1 MVVAVPLPLGTFRQH
16 FVSGGEVRT
25 EVYSYTRVPSP
36 HADALP
42 DMSFV
47 GVLERHGH
55 QNRGDTDV

>member
-25 EVYSYTRVPSP
+25 EVYSYTSGPRD
-36 HADALP
+36 DAMP

-55 QNRGDTDV
+55 ENRGDADV